1 MKFKKIVA
9 LSSALLVASMSLVG
23 CSNKNNNEQS
33 NNKTIKVGMVADVGG
48 INDESFNQSAWEGLQ
63 QAEKELGIEAKVIES
78 KTSFRIFRK
87 YRNFSR
93 SRHGF
98 NNRCRIYYG

>member
-33 NNKTIKVGMVADVGG
+33 NNNTIKVGMVADVGG
-48 INDESFNQSAWEGLQ
+48 INDE
-63 QAEKELGIEAKVIES
+63 
-78 KTSFRIFRK
+78 
-87 YRNFSR
+87 
-93 SRHGF
+93 
-98 NNRCRIYYG
+98 